1 MAGKAKFD
9 QEAAF
14 KSIIGAG
21 ATEDEK
27 KADKPAGKGRPPV
40 ERETKKRVSLALYP
54 SSYGALQKI
63 AYVNRQSASDIV
75 SELISYVYYA
85 IYITCIIAI
94 TCKVRCGDEYGNK
107 GNKDNRRVQACS

>member
-21 ATEDEK
+21 ATESEK
-27 KADKPAGKGRPPV
+27 KAEKSAGKGRPPV

-54 SSYGALQKI
+54 SSYGDLQKI
-63 AYVNRQSASDIV
+63 AYVNRQSVSDIV
-75 SELISYVYYA
+75 SELIADYVSTNA
-85 IYITCIIAI
+85 D
-94 TCKVRCGDEYGNK
+94 KLKEYEK
-107 GNKDNRRVQACS
+107 IKAE